1 VIYGPRLGE
10 TVRIHYNAKVAK
22 RVRHHGGIGPIVA
35 IGRGPGP
42 MNIAVKIG
50 DEGVVV
56 PRGNLV
62 REKQK

>member
-10 TVRIHYNAKVAK
+10 TVRVHYNAKVAK

-50 DEGVVV
+50 GEGVVV

-62 REKQK
+62 REKVK